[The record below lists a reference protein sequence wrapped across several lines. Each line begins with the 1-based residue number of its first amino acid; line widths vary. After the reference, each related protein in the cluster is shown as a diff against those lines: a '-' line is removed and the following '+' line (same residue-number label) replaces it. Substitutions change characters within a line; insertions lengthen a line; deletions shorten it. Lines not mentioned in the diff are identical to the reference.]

1 MSSSTTF
8 WGWSPCASKVLG
20 SRGYKERHVFRV
32 AGCPQYQFLRSHN
45 WQPRAVKVQAISEEL
60 LAREEEDNFRFNGVQ
75 IDSTQ
80 IYGERPVSQET
91 LSVHG
96 GEREG
101 RPRVSDS
108 LTTPIVQTATYTFRN
123 TAELIAYQEGRYGSY
138 EYGRYGNPTTRTC
151 EEKIRILEG
160 AEDCLVSSEF
170 LAAMLFRSSL
180 RCLRA
185 TIGVELF

>member
-1 MSSSTTF
+1 MYRV
-8 WGWSPCASKVLG
+8 GNSP
-20 SRGYKERHVFRV
+20 
-32 AGCPQYQFLRSHN
+32 QFQFQRSLN
-45 WQPRAVKVQAISEEL
+45 WQPRPVRCLAISEEL

-75 IDSTQ
+75 LDSTQ
-80 IYGERPVSQET
+80 IYGEMPVGQDT

-151 EEKIRILEG
+151 EEKIRILED
-160 AEDCLVSSEF
+160 AEDCLVSSEGPFQALCFHPERMLSSCPVYKQALLF
-170 LAAMLFRSSL
+170 LL
-180 RCLRA
+180 
-185 TIGVELF
+185 